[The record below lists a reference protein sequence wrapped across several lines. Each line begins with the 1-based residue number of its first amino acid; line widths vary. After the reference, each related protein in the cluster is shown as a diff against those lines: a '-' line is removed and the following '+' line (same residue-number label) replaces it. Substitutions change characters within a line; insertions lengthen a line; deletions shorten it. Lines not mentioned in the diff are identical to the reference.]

1 MFLIYIAFTQKFL
14 NMKVYERIKNLALN
28 LQDTTYLEDL
38 SENENENFQT
48 NKNTI
53 IKAIRN
59 REILGIYY
67 EDTTNSGKVLA
78 GFRLVE
84 PYAYGRGY
92 LGSERHKDDEY
103 LRVFVIADT
112 RYYKGG
118 KKFSMRRRSVSKS
131 DKRGGWRL
139 MRVDRIRDVYSTKKK
154 FSTKREEY
162 NPADKLIVNIIIS
175 AEPNAGRF

>member
-1 MFLIYIAFTQKFL
+1 MEVLKRL
-14 NMKVYERIKNLALN
+14 RK
-28 LQDTTYLEDL
+28 LESEIQGTPYVKDL
-38 SENENENFQT
+38 SENTNENFQA

-67 EDTTNSGKVLA
+67 EDTTNTGKVLA

-92 LGSERHKDDEY
+92 SGSERHKDDEY

-131 DKRGGWRL
+131 DRRGGWRL

-162 NPADKLIVNIIIS
+162 NPADKLIVNIIVS
-175 AEPNAGRF
+175 AQPNAGRF

>member
-1 MFLIYIAFTQKFL
+1 
-14 NMKVYERIKNLALN
+14 MKVYERIKNLALN

-92 LGSERHKDDEY
+92 SGSENHKDDEY

-139 MRVDRIRDVYSTKKK
+139 MRADRIRDVYSTKKK

>member
-1 MFLIYIAFTQKFL
+1 ME
-14 NMKVYERIKNLALN
+14 VYERIKNLALS

-38 SENENENFQT
+38 SEKENEGFQI
-48 NKNTI
+48 NKNI
-53 IKAIRN
+53 IIRAIQN

-67 EDTTNSGKVLA
+67 EDATNSGKVLA

-92 LGSERHKDDEY
+92 SGSERHMNDEY

-139 MRVDRIRDVYSTKKK
+139 MRVDRIRDVYSTTKK

-162 NPADKLIVNIIIS
+162 NPADNMIVNIIAS
-175 AEPNAGRF
+175 APPNAGRF

>member
-1 MFLIYIAFTQKFL
+1 ME
-14 NMKVYERIKNLALN
+14 VYERIKSLALN

-38 SENENENFQT
+38 SENENENFQA

-131 DKRGGWRL
+131 DRRGGWRL
-139 MRVDRIRDVYSTKKK
+139 MRADRIRDVYSTKKK

-162 NPADKLIVNIIIS
+162 NPADKLIVNIIVS